1 MTRSLET
8 PMPSKTKPA
17 YQRWLQRRDWA
28 RARGIK
34 STAAAAMA
42 SNIPSF
48 RDFAR
53 EEGFDPDT
61 LGDFARSFACKGSL
75 REVQP

>member
-1 MTRSLET
+1 
-8 PMPSKTKPA
+8 MPSKTSTKPA

-34 STAAAAMA
+34 STAAMAMA
-42 SNIPSF
+42 SNIASF
-48 RDFAR
+48 RAYAR
-53 EEGFDPDT
+53 AAGVDPDT
-61 LGDFARSFACKGSL
+61 LGDFARAFACKGRL